1 MFYQIINN
9 SKKRNN
15 QVRVASK
22 QAIFSKV
29 KELGWNLN
37 NCSITELKSELVNNT
52 YKDLDGRMNVRGKQ
66 FMQRS
71 L

>member
-1 MFYQIINN
+1 MFYQIVNN
-9 SKKRNN
+9 TKKRNN

-22 QAIFSKV
+22 QAIFKKS
-29 KELGWNLN
+29 KELGWNLSD
-37 NCSITELKSELVNNT
+37 CTISELNSELVNNT
-52 YKDLDGRMNVRGKQ
+52 YKDLDGRMNTRGKQ